1 LRLADVRQLQRFERL
16 QPVSLDAPVLA
27 DQLPLVEMLDVSVP
41 EADDPQSVV
50 VEAAPV
56 TALTRALADVLE
68 ERERAVIA
76 LRFGLDGGRRLSLEQ
91 AGRELGLSREWIR
104 QTEKTAIV
112 KLRESLSPFDPI
124 EN

>member
-1 LRLADVRQLQRFERL
+1 
-16 QPVSLDAPVLA
+16 
-27 DQLPLVEMLDVSVP
+27 MLDVSVP

-112 KLRESLSPFDPI
+112 KLRESLSPFDPV